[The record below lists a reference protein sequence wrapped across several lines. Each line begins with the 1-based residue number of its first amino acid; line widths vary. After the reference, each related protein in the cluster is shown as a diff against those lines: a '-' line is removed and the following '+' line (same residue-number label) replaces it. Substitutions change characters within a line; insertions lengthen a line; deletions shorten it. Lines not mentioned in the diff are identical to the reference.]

1 MFHRK
6 SELYS
11 PIVIIIKS
19 ESDSPIFNEIE
30 DMDTS
35 FQLKSKFTNI
45 ENFKLKRQPIR
56 VSCEL
61 IAKGDNSII
70 FLEIINY
77 SPKT

>member
-19 ESDSPIFNEIE
+19 ESDSPIFNENE

-35 FQLKSKFTNI
+35 FQSKSKFRK
-45 ENFKLKRQPIR
+45 FGG
-56 VSCEL
+56 V
-61 IAKGDNSII
+61 
-70 FLEIINY
+70 F
-77 SPKT
+77 